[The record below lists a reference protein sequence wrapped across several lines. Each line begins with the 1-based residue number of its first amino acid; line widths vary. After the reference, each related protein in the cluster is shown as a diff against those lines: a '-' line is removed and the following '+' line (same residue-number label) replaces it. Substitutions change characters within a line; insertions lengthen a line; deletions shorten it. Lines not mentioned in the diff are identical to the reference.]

1 MNAAVELE
9 IETFSL
15 EEVGEMH
22 GVSVD
27 WLRRRITSGETPA
40 VLGTHWRMTRSD
52 IATLVEQMREAA
64 QRKVAELA
72 AGTDG
77 RAKRRTAT
85 EATAPTDTPP
95 ADAGLSPRA
104 AARMKRRKTDAA

>member
-1 MNAAVELE
+1 MSAVDLE
-9 IETFSL
+9 FETFSL

-22 GVSVD
+22 GVSAD
-27 WLRRRITSGETPA
+27 WLRRRITNGETPA

-72 AGTDG
+72 DGTDG
-77 RAKRRTAT
+77 RAKRRAAAKSTTDA
-85 EATAPTDTPP
+85 EPTT
-95 ADAGLSPRA
+95 DAGLSPRT